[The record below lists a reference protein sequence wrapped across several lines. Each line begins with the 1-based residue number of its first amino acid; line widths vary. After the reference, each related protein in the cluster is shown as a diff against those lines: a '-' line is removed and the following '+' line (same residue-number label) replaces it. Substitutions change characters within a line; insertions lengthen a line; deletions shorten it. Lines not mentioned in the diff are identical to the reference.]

1 MIESFEK
8 LLWEKIC
15 SQAKAIL
22 QRPENYCRLKDSYD
36 LRATA
41 SLRLRSE
48 PTFGVSRSVS
58 VLASRRDLG
67 DAGFE
72 AVMAVWN
79 KRYDERR
86 ILDPVQSLALVGQP
100 DIKPTIDFR
109 VGYVADEKVS
119 QFLAHLATL
128 KVGSFKLRPSLCID
142 CTEWSCE
149 FNDGSSAIS
158 LSWINDGPGNWSP
171 FTKIVN
177 NFLDDSERTLSFFS
191 EN

>member
-58 VLASRRDLG
+58 VL
-67 DAGFE
+67 
-72 AVMAVWN
+72 V
-79 KRYDERR
+79 KRC
-86 ILDPVQSLALVGQP
+86 P
-100 DIKPTIDFR
+100 
-109 VGYVADEKVS
+109 
-119 QFLAHLATL
+119 
-128 KVGSFKLRPSLCID
+128 
-142 CTEWSCE
+142 
-149 FNDGSSAIS
+149 
-158 LSWINDGPGNWSP
+158 
-171 FTKIVN
+171 
-177 NFLDDSERTLSFFS
+177 NF
-191 EN
+191 